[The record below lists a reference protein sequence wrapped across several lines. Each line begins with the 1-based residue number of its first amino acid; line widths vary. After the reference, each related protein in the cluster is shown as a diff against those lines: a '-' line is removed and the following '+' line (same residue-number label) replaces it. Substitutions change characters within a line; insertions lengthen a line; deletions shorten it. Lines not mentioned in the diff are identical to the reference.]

1 MSGPGSSGFRR
12 FAVAPAVI
20 EQAHKLGLFGNV
32 EKRIARMARHSAPFT
47 HRAGNRRFEGWV
59 LRIEQGTVVS
69 IKKLDPA
76 KGEVIDDVM
85 GRFRRQAKML
95 DAIQSHLGRPKDKS
109 PPRD

>member
-1 MSGPGSSGFRR
+1 VSGPVSGFRR

-47 HRAGNRRFEGWV
+47 HQAGNRRFEGYV

-69 IKKLDPA
+69 IQKLDA
-76 KGEVIDDVM
+76 ARGQVISDVM
-85 GRFRRQAKML
+85 GRFRRQDRML
-95 DAIQSHLGRPKDKS
+95 GAIDRHLGRPTGKD
-109 PPRD
+109 PPGD